1 MKNVKRNRFV
11 CNAVISCAFAVS
23 VLSAGVG
30 VATLNDA
37 SVKTANADTT
47 EAAIIIADGA
57 SIRYSAPAGIR
68 FTAYVNDDYFTNGEL
83 NSGVTVGMK
92 ISTENDSTE
101 QDFSTATLA
110 DWQWATDSAVN
121 GYYKFHVVI
130 GGAEGAAFPETEYK
144 TDLIAT
150 AYVTDGTTTE
160 TSASVT
166 RSIARVANAALAKNV
181 LTKELDTTENA
192 AKKAALQSY
201 VTATGKND
209 NFSHPALENGDI
221 VWESAWKAVG
231 YFVKFGDEV
240 KHILDTDFNNKSEI
254 YKLPLSSF
262 TATSGTVSIM
272 AYGDGENQTMLAG
285 ERTLNVI
292 DVKGGVVS
300 GVTNGMRLMAN
311 GDPAENNYIG
321 NNYVTM
327 NVQANAQ
334 TDGSVLVNMRSQN
347 TNKMSIFGLALKEKL
362 DLTNHDGLE
371 ISFKL
376 TANAGDFGGSSGDF
390 GTINLKIVGTSAWSD
405 NYSGSVGSVAVTV
418 NGDWATL
425 RLTNEDL
432 KKYYSENSHQIV
444 LCLMHNGTNTDNKWT
459 NIYLNTVSYYDE

>member
-1 MKNVKRNRFV
+1 MRNVKKSNFV
-11 CNAVISCAFAVS
+11 CNTLLGCAFAVS

-68 FTAYVNDDYFTNGEL
+68 FTAYVNDDYFTDGEL
-83 NSGVTVGMK
+83 NEGVTVGMK
-92 ISTENDSTE
+92 IKTENNSTE
-101 QDFSTATLA
+101 QDFSTATLTN
-110 DWQWATDSAVN
+110 WQWATESAVN

-130 GGAEGAAFPETEYK
+130 GGENGADFPADQYT
-144 TDLIAT
+144 TDLTAQ
-150 AYVTDGTTTE
+150 AYVSDGTNTE
-160 TSASVT
+160 TSVSVT

-181 LTKELDTTENA
+181 LTSELDD
-192 AKKAALQSY
+192 AKKEALQSY
-201 VTATGKND
+201 VKTTANIDGQ
-209 NFSHPALENGDI
+209 SHLALEDGKI
-221 VWESAWKAVG
+221 KWHSAWKAYG

-240 KHILDTDFNNKSEI
+240 KHVLDTAPDTQASSENYTI
-254 YKLPLSSF
+254 PLTDF
-262 TATSGTVSIM
+262 TAQSGQVTLM
-272 AYGDGENQTMLAG
+272 AYGDGENYTMLKG
-285 ERTLNVI
+285 ERALNVI

-300 GVTNGMRLMAN
+300 GVTNGMRNASGSWN
-311 GDPAENNYIG
+311 PAENNYVG
-321 NNYVTM
+321 NKSQVM
-327 NVQANAQ
+327 NVQATAQ
-334 TDGSVLVNMRSQN
+334 TDGSVLVETRAQGN
-347 TNKMSIFGLALKEKL
+347 NKMSVFGLALKEKL
-362 DLTNHDGLE
+362 DLTNHAGLE

-376 TANAGDFGGSSGDF
+376 TAGVNDFGGSNGNF

-405 NYSGSVGSVAVTV
+405 NYGTSVGSVAVTA

-432 KKYYSENSHQIV
+432 KKYYSEDSYQIV
-444 LCLMHNGTNTDNKWT
+444 LCLMHSGTDNVNRWT